1 MRINGEII
9 LGIGKRLPRISKDTI
24 DAIKHHTFFG
34 VLSILGVSILVI
46 GIFPPY
52 SKVLS
57 VLSTVFIIDASVGIY
72 MMLGTRRVATKL
84 CERLDEIN
92 TKLGM
97 HTVIL
102 IEIASSQK
110 EMVTSQKE
118 MASTLTEVSATLKNI
133 DRKIK

>member
-1 MRINGEII
+1 M
-9 LGIGKRLPRISKDTI
+9 GIGKRSPRISKDTI

-34 VLSILGVSILVI
+34 VLSILGISILVI

-52 SKVLS
+52 SEVLS
-57 VLSTVFIIDASVGIY
+57 VLSAAFIIAASVGVY

-84 CERLDEIN
+84 YERFDDIN
-92 TKLGM
+92 IKLGT
-97 HTVIL
+97 HTDIL

-110 EMVTSQKE
+110 EMITLQKGMASSQKE
-118 MASTLTEVSATLKNI
+118 TASILTEMSATLKNI

>member
-1 MRINGEII
+1 
-9 LGIGKRLPRISKDTI
+9 
-24 DAIKHHTFFG
+24 
-34 VLSILGVSILVI
+34 
-46 GIFPPY
+46 
-52 SKVLS
+52 
-57 VLSTVFIIDASVGIY
+57 

-92 TKLGM
+92 ITLGM